1 MESILILYAIT
12 RFRGGVCI
20 SPDISAVE
28 YATSQPAPPMA
39 CHLNNSLFEMS
50 STTDTP
56 LLAARDTDSTSTPPA
71 GYTLLTLVAQYPI
84 LESITRNVCRMDVI
98 ALALVCKDLFCAM
111 NLDLASSREN
121 IFSKCVRKCYTVP
134 VGHGLPSEFPPSAC
148 AGWGCYRD
156 VCLVG
161 GPFQITLQTPL
172 QAIK

>member
-1 MESILILYAIT
+1 MILYAIT

-28 YATSQPAPPMA
+28 YATSKPAPPMA

-56 LLAARDTDSTSTPPA
+56 LLAARDTDSTSTTPT